1 MNDKLCRAHLS
12 LAQIKTVTLA
22 AALLPGL
29 AVNASAGT
37 GFLDSVKEFFGMAAV
52 EAASGTLAPEP
63 ASLVA
68 AGTCDLGNNIE
79 VEATGG
85 PKLSN

>member
-1 MNDKLCRAHLS
+1 
-12 LAQIKTVTLA
+12 
-22 AALLPGL
+22 
-29 AVNASAGT
+29 
-37 GFLDSVKEFFGMAAV
+37 MAAV

-63 ASLVA
+63 APWSL

-85 PKLSN
+85 PKLSNSACFMGKAVVRSCGKRPSNRYRACESGHLFLISSAT